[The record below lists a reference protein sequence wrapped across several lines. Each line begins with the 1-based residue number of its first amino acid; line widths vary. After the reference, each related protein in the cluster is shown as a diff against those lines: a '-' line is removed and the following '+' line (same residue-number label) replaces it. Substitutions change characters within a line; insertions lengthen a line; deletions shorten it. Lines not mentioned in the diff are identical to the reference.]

1 MSQATIE
8 QFTKSYLKTG
18 LPELRAGDVVRVH
31 QKVKEKDGNE
41 RIQMFEGI
49 VISKKHGGGI
59 SGMFTVRKVV
69 AQIGVEKTFPLHSP
83 VIAKIEILRRSK
95 VRRAKLYYLRSAT
108 GKRTRMKFEEYIA
121 PKQTIETQPSTQQE
135 SQPLASEGTEKEK
148 TE

>member
-8 QFTKSYLKTG
+8 QFTKSFLKTD

-41 RIQMFEGI
+41 RIQAFEGI
-49 VISKKHGGGI
+49 VISTKHGKGI
-59 SGMFTVRKVV
+59 SGMFTVRKIV

-108 GKRTRMKFEEYIA
+108 GKRTRMKFEEYVA
-121 PKQTIETQPSTQQE
+121 PKITKALKTSET
-135 SQPLASEGTEKEK
+135 ATETATPKET
-148 TE
+148 TEEKK

>member
-1 MSQATIE
+1 MSHATIT
-8 QFTKSYLKTG
+8 QFTAPYLKTD
-18 LPELRAGDVVRVH
+18 LPDLRAGDIVRVH

-49 VISKKHGGGI
+49 VISAKHGKGI

-69 AQIGVEKTFPLHSP
+69 AGIGVEKTFPLHSP

-95 VRRAKLYYLRSAT
+95 VRRAKLYYLRTAT

-121 PKQTIETQPSTQQE
+121 PKLETKVEPQIQAEPEASPSE
-135 SQPLASEGTEKEK
+135 EPK
-148 TE
+148 TK